1 MSKTLIAYLKWRC
14 TRNWHPKYYKYIDM
28 WIENVQP
35 VQCEYFEK
43 EMNHLIEKGV
53 YKYENYT
60 V

>member
-14 TRNWHPKYYKYIDM
+14 TTNWHPKYYKYIDM

-53 YKYENYT
+53 YNYG
-60 V
+60 